1 MLRVQVLPGLETGD
15 GMKRII
21 LFFQE
26 SFAELKKVTWP
37 NRDEVVSSTKV
48 VLLSTLIVAAILGL
62 LDIILVWLI
71 DIVF

>member
-1 MLRVQVLPGLETGD
+1 
-15 GMKRII
+15 MKRII